1 VLDIV
6 AQGVEKHF
14 GEAKTSYKRESPH
27 TMLLELHAL
36 ELHAPSNCMTTTFRR
51 EGVLALALPM
61 NKKCDTCVGDKYK
74 VLMRE
79 DPEAEE
85 QDARGGPRIAFEILP
100 SAVVQMSEPPRWQRF
115 AAGALLLFTAATALQ
130 IGLAA
135 NVSRLPKVPSPALP
149 NGLLYQVL
157 MAATMTLH
165 VSRPICMVLHC
176 CVLQY
181 GIAAYN

>member
-1 VLDIV
+1 
-6 AQGVEKHF
+6 
-14 GEAKTSYKRESPH
+14 
-27 TMLLELHAL
+27 MLLELHAL
-36 ELHAPSNCMTTTFRR
+36 ELHAPSNRMTTTFRR
-51 EGVLALALPM
+51 GRVLALALP
-61 NKKCDTCVGDKYK
+61 NKKCNTCIGDKYK

-85 QDARGGPRIAFEILP
+85 QDVRGGPRIAFEILP
-100 SAVVQMSEPPRWQRF
+100 SAVVQMSEPPRWQRI

-149 NGLLYQVL
+149 NGLLYQFL
-157 MAATMTLH
+157 MAATMALN
-165 VSRPICMVLHC
+165 VSCPNCMVLHC

-181 GIAAYN
+181 GNAAHI